1 MEIYLVDGTYEL
13 FRSYYGAPKFRNK
26 LGYEVGAA
34 KGFLNS
40 MLALLR
46 DKRVTH
52 VACAF
57 DHVIES
63 FRNKIFSGYKTGDGI
78 DSELL
83 AQFSLAEE
91 VAQALGVV
99 VWPMVSFEADDA
111 IATAVAR
118 FSRKKEVERIV
129 IASPDKDLTQCV
141 CKERIVCL
149 DRRRQIVLDEAGVQ
163 EKFGVLPGSIPDY
176 LALVGDAADGI
187 PGILGW
193 GEKSTAQ
200 VVSSYGSI
208 DRIPEDSKSWDVSPR
223 RAKFLAENLRNNRN
237 EALLYKNLATL
248 RTDVPLDEELEQ
260 LKWLGAV
267 KTRIDRLVEEFE
279 DAAIANR
286 IFLYQD

>member
-1 MEIYLVDGTYEL
+1 MEIYLIDGTYEL
-13 FRSYYGAPKFRNK
+13 FRSYYGAPKFQNK

-63 FRNKIFSGYKTGDGI
+63 FRNKIFPEYKTGDGI
-78 DSELL
+78 DSDLL

-91 VAQALGVV
+91 VAQALGLV

-193 GEKSTAQ
+193 GKKATAQ

-208 DRIPEDSKSWDVSPR
+208 ERIPEDSNRWDVSPR
-223 RAKFLAENLRNNRN
+223 RAKFLSENLRNNRN
-237 EALLYKNLATL
+237 EALLYKKLATL
-248 RTDVPLDEELEQ
+248 RTDVPLGEELEQ
-260 LKWLGAV
+260 LKWFGAV

-279 DAAIANR
+279 DATIVNR